1 MDSYKDNG
9 KTVNI
14 YKFHEKNAPVVYVSS
29 FEENGAGL
37 LEDCRKLWIRPFNLV
52 TISDIAWDEEMSPWP
67 SEPVVTK
74 NDKFAGRADEYL
86 EWLTKKV
93 IPDVDNHIEAP
104 SSRVLAGYSMA
115 GMLSIYAACTITAFD
130 GYVSA
135 SGSVWYP
142 GFRDFVKE
150 HGFKSGKAIYL
161 SLGDKESNSRNK
173 VLCTT
178 KAVTQ
183 EIHEYCVSRIVRSI
197 FELNPGN
204 HFREPDLR
212 LAKGIKWVLENL

>member
-1 MDSYKDNG
+1 
-9 KTVNI
+9 
-14 YKFHEKNAPVVYVSS
+14 
-29 FEENGAGL
+29 
-37 LEDCRKLWIRPFNLV
+37 
-52 TISDIAWDEEMSPWP
+52 
-67 SEPVVTK
+67 
-74 NDKFAGRADEYL
+74 
-86 EWLTKKV
+86 
-93 IPDVDNHIEAP
+93 
-104 SSRVLAGYSMA
+104 MA

-142 GFRDFVKE
+142 GFMDFVKE